1 MWVKKL
7 RGKTIELPYPP
18 PPWSCSCL
26 LVVVNRTFSIY
37 LNSYLA
43 QRLGGIKQKK
53 MCYSLLSLKIISFV
67 FSSKPRS
74 QV

>member
-18 PPWSCSCL
+18 PPWSCGCL

-53 MCYSLLSLKIISFV
+53 CVIHC
-67 FSSKPRS
+67 
-74 QV
+74 

>member
-18 PPWSCSCL
+18 PPWSCGCL

-43 QRLGGIKQKK
+43 QRLGGIKQKNV
-53 MCYSLLSLKIISFV
+53 SFIAE
-67 FSSKPRS
+67 P
-74 QV
+74 